1 MEASLDEEQ
10 EAREAS
16 CELPTHR
23 AIYARTPARTV
34 LHTHP
39 PHGIVLSLLESRIAP
54 LDVEGCHLVG
64 EVPVVSVSSPVGSLE
79 MADLIA
85 QALLEYRLCMLRGHG
100 LFVRGETLDEAFCL
114 TTAFEA
120 SARVSYLARLV
131 GISVLSGECAD
142 GSERGADD
150 RSPERVPDGSRQPG
164 PAGSPASSPPCAS
177 GGSPT
182 AAPQHNPETP
192 A

>member
-1 MEASLDEEQ
+1 MLGRLCPEDLVETSLDEAQ
-10 EAREAS
+10 EAGEAS

-23 AIYARTPARTV
+23 AIYARTTARSI

-64 EVPVVSVSSPVGSLE
+64 QVPVVTASSPVGSRE
-79 MADLIA
+79 MADVIVE
-85 QALLEYRLCMLRGHG
+85 ALLEYRLCMLRGHG
-100 LFVRGETLDEAFCL
+100 LFVRGETMEEAFCL

-120 SARVSYLARLV
+120 SARVSYLARLA
-131 GISVLSGECAD
+131 GISATP
-142 GSERGADD
+142 RI
-150 RSPERVPDGSRQPG
+150 
-164 PAGSPASSPPCAS
+164 
-177 GGSPT
+177 
-182 AAPQHNPETP
+182 PETP